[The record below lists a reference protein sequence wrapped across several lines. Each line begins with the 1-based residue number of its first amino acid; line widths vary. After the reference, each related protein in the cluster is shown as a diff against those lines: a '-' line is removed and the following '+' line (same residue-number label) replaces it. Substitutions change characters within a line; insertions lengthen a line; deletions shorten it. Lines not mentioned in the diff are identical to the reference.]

1 MAFNRLTLAEK
12 ELERLFPVMLRYK
25 EIRYLDINTN
35 AIADI
40 SVVEGF
46 TNLLW
51 LNASKNQVPN
61 LNMFNSDKLEQLQ
74 FLNLSGNKIKNLTAI
89 TLPSLKRLNLSEN

>member
-40 SVVEGF
+40 SVV
-46 TNLLW
+46 
-51 LNASKNQVPN
+51 
-61 LNMFNSDKLEQLQ
+61 
-74 FLNLSGNKIKNLTAI
+74 
-89 TLPSLKRLNLSEN
+89 